1 MSDWKFKTDFR
12 ITKDDLVIGHTNP
25 SFGDAFSPIFSPTAI
40 PGQLSSL
47 NWCSQGTVKLYAADM
62 TFIGEYGAGQKMLVP
77 DKAHIA
83 MGKVV
88 MVASSD
94 DVEYY
99 CLSGVDSFYTG
110 EVMLLSPN
118 QEVSFPLYPTS
129 AIFVSKGSIVR
140 DTKEY
145 PKGFLLTNKAQ
156 KATIS
161 FQAGE
166 AGAIITSFN
175 KV

>member
-1 MSDWKFKTDFR
+1 MADWEFKTDFR
-12 ITKDDLVIGHTNP
+12 ITKDDLVICHTNP
-25 SFGDAFSPIFSPTAI
+25 SFGDAFSPPI
-40 PGQLSSL
+40 PADKLSTL
-47 NWCSQGTVKLYAADM
+47 NWTVKGRVKLYAADM
-62 TFIGEYGAGQKMLVP
+62 TFLGEYGPGEKMLVP
-77 DKAHIA
+77 DPAHLA
-83 MGKVV
+83 MGKAVLIA
-88 MVASSD
+88 ASA

-175 KV
+175 KL